1 MDNPKDMTEGK
12 LVINRNGWG
21 YSELFIETDGDFIVL
36 EKEVIRDEDFLGN
49 CYRLPFYVSAGRL
62 HGGRNY
68 GEIRLTN
75 PYVSLTARVTV
86 VNKTVAARVP
96 GVRRQKKHKIME
108 LMQYYEAFRT
118 KKISASSW
126 MKETGE
132 LIEEL
137 VHMDERDL
145 AVKLFQAQFLI
156 TSGRANEAEWILGQA
171 DKELEEHFDATLY
184 CYYLYL
190 NTLIS
195 RKGVYIDETAGQVER
210 IFAQNSDNW
219 RIAWLLLYLS
229 EDYTRS
235 ASKRWIVLE
244 EQFRQGCTSPVL
256 YIEAWNLLLANPT
269 LLMRLGNFEIQIL
282 SYAAKKDLLTVDIIN
297 QSVYLAQ
304 KQKNYSGRLFF
315 ILKACYKVMPTD
327 EILQTICTLLIKGN
341 ITAPFSFPWYEKGIE
356 KELRIT
362 RLYEY
367 YMMSIPLTG
376 DPPDGTDVFCF

>member
-1 MDNPKDMTEGK
+1 MPYHVTITQGTLDSELGDIRNLFHFANLARTNWQEAVKLFYSRDFARVFTGADRQHHSLYRGLSQGAIREQNVEEFLLEIKKKQKMEFLLEEAEIRMDNPKDMTEGK

-137 VHMDERDL
+137 VL
-145 AVKLFQAQFLI
+145 SLI
-156 TSGRANEAEWILGQA
+156 HI
-171 DKELEEHFDATLY
+171 
-184 CYYLYL
+184 
-190 NTLIS
+190 
-195 RKGVYIDETAGQVER
+195 
-210 IFAQNSDNW
+210 
-219 RIAWLLLYLS
+219 
-229 EDYTRS
+229 
-235 ASKRWIVLE
+235 
-244 EQFRQGCTSPVL
+244 
-256 YIEAWNLLLANPT
+256 
-269 LLMRLGNFEIQIL
+269 
-282 SYAAKKDLLTVDIIN
+282 
-297 QSVYLAQ
+297 
-304 KQKNYSGRLFF
+304 
-315 ILKACYKVMPTD
+315 
-327 EILQTICTLLIKGN
+327 
-341 ITAPFSFPWYEKGIE
+341 
-356 KELRIT
+356 
-362 RLYEY
+362 
-367 YMMSIPLTG
+367 
-376 DPPDGTDVFCF
+376 